1 MILLRLMHVFDF
13 KQSSN
18 NITIYLLMHALSQL
32 FVIIDY
38 AADYNFKYI
47 HVDY

>member
-1 MILLRLMHVFDF
+1 MFDF
-13 KQSSN
+13 GQRSN
-18 NITIYLLMHALSQL
+18 NQTIYLLMHALSQL

-47 HVDY
+47 PVDY